1 MADPETLKSPLL
13 TTPREPF
20 QSFVYP
26 TDGGSPQNTS
36 PTHTPTILERRAEY
50 MDGPSSPLF
59 RLDQL
64 TNDIN
69 QAGAVIGVLS
79 LFCSYIRPLR
89 PLSALGIGVLSNP
102 GVAFTLLVSGGYSL
116 YRQTPYA
123 FEAFG
128 RIAGSYP
135 DKSPNSRAEDML
147 SVAGYGLGALGFA
160 VGANSFIQGGRA
172 YSGYLSQLESKGV
185 PTLLARQIA
194 WKKADSL
201 RRAFQDPEVWV
212 LFARSSP
219 ELSESRRL
227 LYSRLGKFTNHA
239 LLEGSAVVGVGQL
252 GVGLEKMFQKSKRGE
267 EVQAKEVFSLLLN
280 TASQVSPGVTMLL
293 YRAGRGSRGSNLG
306 PVLAQDLSESLYRDP
321 KNTAWAHREMERGIP
336 PLSVDQEKLF
346 MQQAHA
352 DLLKV
357 EKMVEELRTLEAP
370 KPTQPV
376 SSGSSFLVPQRISP
390 TSVVSPKK
398 GVPFTTPEDW
408 SRVSI
413 EDFHRLYSEGALKPS
428 DVWQIILQHPSTKN
442 GAIFPR
448 ALDEGL
454 LGWRLSRLVK
464 ESDRRFANGTPRPLE
479 GIFVAVKDIFPGVD
493 GVMNLGSRTA
503 RVTGVG
509 RSPVVDI
516 LLEMGAIPLPVGL
529 VAAANGGSG
538 EHAAW
543 GYIPHP
549 VREGFDP
556 AGSSSGTAYVVGK
569 KDFPVNVGV
578 GSDIG
583 GSVTAPAGACD
594 LFGFVPPR
602 GLISTYNMVSSAI
615 FLERIGVLAQFSK
628 DGMMLSRLLSR
639 NFGADPHQRYQ
650 NPGMFY
656 QTSPKKPVIVYLEE
670 PLAPPTP
677 GTEPKFSPESLANFQ
692 RQMNLYRRLGF
703 EVIGLDSRWNVIS
716 EVPFLLY
723 PYDAYAASTFTHTNP
738 LQRNPFQPPRVTLDN
753 NLYLRL
759 PKGDISVR
767 FGLFERTRSFSLLL
781 ESLLMEKLGSGY
793 VIASPS
799 VEAIPTPE
807 IQAGKAG
814 PQWDN
819 HDRVTML
826 KNRVDAF
833 GQINLPTAN
842 WKGRHVGIT
851 FTGPLPELMH
861 FVDSKP

>member
-1 MADPETLKSPLL
+1 M
-13 TTPREPF
+13 
-20 QSFVYP
+20 
-26 TDGGSPQNTS
+26 
-36 PTHTPTILERRAEY
+36 
-50 MDGPSSPLF
+50 
-59 RLDQL
+59 
-64 TNDIN
+64 
-69 QAGAVIGVLS
+69 
-79 LFCSYIRPLR
+79 
-89 PLSALGIGVLSNP
+89 GIGVLSNP
-102 GVAFTLLVSGGYSL
+102 GVAFTLLLSGGYSL
-116 YRQTPYA
+116 YRQTPYT
-123 FEAFG
+123 FEAAWRLTG
-128 RIAGSYP
+128 AYP
-135 DKSPNSRAEDML
+135 SNSPNSRAEDLL
-147 SVAGYGLGALGFA
+147 SVAGYGLGLLGFA
-160 VGANSFIQGGRA
+160 VGANAFIQGGKA

-185 PTLLARQIA
+185 PNLLARQIA

-201 RRAFQDPEVWV
+201 RRAVQDPEIWV

-252 GVGLEKMFQKSKRGE
+252 GVGLEKMYEKSKRGE
-267 EVQAKEVFSLLLN
+267 DVKAKEVFSLLLN

-293 YRAGRGSRGSNLG
+293 YRWGRGNRGSNLG
-306 PVLAQDLSESLYRDP
+306 PILAHELSDAFYRDP
-321 KNTAWAHREMERGIP
+321 KNTTWDHREVERGIP
-336 PLSVDQEKLF
+336 FLSVDQEKIF
-346 MQQAHA
+346 MQQGHQ
-352 DLLKV
+352 DLLNA
-357 EKMVEELRTLEAP
+357 ERMAEELRPLEPP
-370 KPTQPV
+370 KPTQPAAP
-376 SSGSSFLVPQRISP
+376 GSSFLIPQRILSTP
-390 TSVVSPKK
+390 ASSKPNA
-398 GVPFTTPEDW
+398 VPFTKPEDW
-408 SRVSI
+408 SRISI
-413 EDFHRLYSEGALKPS
+413 EDFHRFYSDGSLKPS
-428 DVWQIILQHPSTKN
+428 DVWRIILQHPSTKN

-448 ALDEGL
+448 TLDEGL
-454 LGWRLSRLVK
+454 LGWRLNRLVK
-464 ESDRRFANGTPRPLE
+464 ESDRRFANGNPRPLE
-479 GIFVAVKDIFPGVD
+479 GIFVAVKDLFPGVD
-493 GVMNLGSRTA
+493 GVMNLGSKTA

-509 RSPVVDI
+509 KAPLVDI

-569 KDFPVNVGV
+569 KDLPVNVGI
-578 GSDIG
+578 GTDIG
-583 GSVTAPAGACD
+583 GSVTAPAGACM
-594 LFGFVPPR
+594 FGFVPPR

-615 FLERIGVLAQFSK
+615 FLERVGVLAQSSK
-628 DGMMLSRLLSR
+628 DGMMLGRILSR
-639 NFGADPHQRYQ
+639 NFGADPHQKFQ
-650 NPGMFY
+650 NPGMLY
-656 QTSPKKPVIVYLEE
+656 QAAPQKPVIVYLEE
-670 PLAPPTP
+670 PLAPTP
-677 GTEPKFSPESLANFQ
+677 SGSEPKFSPESVANFQ
-692 RQMNLYRRLGF
+692 RQMNLYRRMGF

-738 LQRNPFQPPRVTLDN
+738 LQRNPFQPPRVTLDS

-767 FGLFERTRSFSLLL
+767 FGLFERARSLSVLL
-781 ESLLMEKLGSGY
+781 ESLIMEKLGSGY

-799 VEAIPTPE
+799 VEALPTQE
-807 IQAGKAG
+807 IQNGKAG
-814 PQWDN
+814 PKWDN
-819 HDRVTML
+819 HDRVSML